1 MSEARDD
8 ALLLRRIPYGDTS
21 LICHFLT
28 PKHGRIAVM
37 ARGARRPK
45 SPFRASLEPLYTLL
59 ISWRPGR
66 TGMGT
71 LTDIHR
77 GQSLLETSQ
86 SLDGLEL
93 LAIASRLF
101 QEGDPHGFEET
112 ASALKLLARNC
123 QQPLLVA
130 LWKLLEQTG
139 WLGDMS
145 HCWHCGRE
153 GNGSM
158 FWNEGH
164 LLCGACG
171 KGMEI
176 SAGLRKS
183 ITALMHGERVML
195 SEQNAGRWRE
205 MIRLIL
211 QQHGVKATDS
221 IK

>member
-1 MSEARDD
+1 
-8 ALLLRRIPYGDTS
+8 
-21 LICHFLT
+21 
-28 PKHGRIAVM
+28 M

-45 SPFRASLEPLYTLL
+45 SPFRASLEPLYTLQ

-112 ASALKLLARNC
+112 ASALKLLARNSK
-123 QQPLLVA
+123 QPLLVA

-145 HCWHCGRE
+145 HCWHCGTE
-153 GNGSM
+153 ENGSM

-183 ITALMHGERVML
+183 IAALMLGERVML

-221 IK
+221 IKS